1 MCLSVKSF
9 GGGFGRKKNLQT
21 SGSMWHIKAREGEKR
36 NTSDEM
42 GGRTM
47 TESQQ
52 TEQYKYSWGVFIVKC
67 TIFPRM
73 KSVILQKK
81 ALQLQ
86 NYSSAKI

>member
-42 GGRTM
+42 GGTHNDRISTNRRIQM
-47 TESQQ
+47 FLGCVHCKMYNISKDE
-52 TEQYKYSWGVFIVKC
+52 KC
-67 TIFPRM
+67 NSSE
-73 KSVILQKK
+73 KSITAPKL
-81 ALQLQ
+81 
-86 NYSSAKI
+86 